1 MTVTTPKNLALLA
14 LLTLPIVA
22 CGGNDRYQ
30 GFDAEALYRTAELE
44 FEEGEYG
51 NAIDALE
58 RLMVTYQSSER
69 VPEARFLLAR
79 AYYEDEEYITARAE
93 YQRFLDRYVGHE
105 LSAAASLGMCESLA
119 ELAPNPHRDQTF
131 TREAITTCGNVI
143 VDYAGTPESLRA
155 AEIRQG
161 LRETLAEKEYLNARH
176 YMRRSQYDPAIKY
189 FEFVVNLYPESE
201 FAPRA
206 LLGMYRANLEIGY
219 DDLAEE
225 ARARL
230 LREYPDSEAAA
241 ELQQEETES

>member
-1 MTVTTPKNLALLA
+1 MTRTTSPHYAWIALLA
-14 LLTLPIVA
+14 LPLA
-22 CGGNDRYQ
+22 GCGGNDRYQ
-30 GFDAEALYRTAELE
+30 GLDAETLYRTAQLE
-44 FEEGEYG
+44 FEEGEFG

-58 RLMVTYQSSER
+58 RLMVTYQGSEL

-79 AYYEDEEYITARAE
+79 AYYEDGEYITARAE

-119 ELAPNPHRDQTF
+119 ELAPTPQRDQTF
-131 TREAITTCGNVI
+131 TREAITVCGNVI

-155 AEIRQG
+155 AEIRQS

-176 YMRRSQYDPAIKY
+176 YLRRNQFDPAIKY
-189 FEFVVNLYPESE
+189 FEFVVNLYPESR
-201 FAPRA
+201 FAPQA
-206 LLGMYRANLEIGY
+206 LLGLYRANTEIGY

-225 ARARL
+225 ARVRL

-241 ELQQEETES
+241 ELLREESES